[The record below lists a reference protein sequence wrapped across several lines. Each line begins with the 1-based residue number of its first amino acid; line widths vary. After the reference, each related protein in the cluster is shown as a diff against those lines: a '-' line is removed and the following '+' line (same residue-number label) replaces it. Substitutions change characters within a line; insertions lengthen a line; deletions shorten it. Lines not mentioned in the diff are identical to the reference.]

1 MQSRDAIRAIKE
13 RLNITDIVRRYVD
26 LKRNGPRWVAPCPF
40 HQETKPSFSVNEEQ
54 GLFYCFGCQ
63 ASGDIFDFYGRIN
76 GLDFRETLEQLAA
89 EAGITLDRGPVD
101 KKRQEEDRQRRSSR
115 QTMLR
120 MYELAAAHF
129 AAALKSPEAEECR
142 AYIQRRGLSPE
153 IVERFGLGWAR
164 RDWHSLDLALQ
175 RAGYDM
181 RLAAE
186 AGLVGRSDRGSVY
199 DRFRGRLIFPIK
211 NLSNQVIAFGGR
223 IIADEDEA
231 KYINSSDT
239 PIYKKGEHLYGLA
252 QARKGITVKGR
263 ALLTEGYMDVLT
275 LHQFGYDNAVGVLGT
290 ALTLMV
296 NAYSQNERTNLLKEN
311 VQSVSGTISSSLI
324 MQDINSRYSVE
335 KELMCESLYIIS
347 NSIDADVFVCDVE
360 GNIILCK
367 ERAYSTPYFG
377 EFTTCALHDSY
388 SISSALLQ
396 RVYETGTVT
405 GRITVR
411 GQTNYIVGTTIVSD
425 GDVIG
430 YTFAQTQTGV
440 QSLALAVIRI
450 FLLSALACLMLAF
463 ICIWHLTKKMV
474 TPLQQMS
481 AAAKQ
486 FAIGDFSYRVKVRGC
501 DELADLGIAFND
513 MADALDKTESSR
525 ASFVANVSHE
535 LKTPMTSIAGFIDG
549 ILDGTIP
556 KEKQNYYLGLVST
569 EVRRLSRLVV
579 AMLNMSKIESGEFQ
593 MKPNNYDISDQIIR
607 ILLTF
612 EQKIEKK
619 NIEIIGLEDL
629 QPQYIVAD
637 PDMIY
642 QVIYN
647 LFDNAVKF
655 TNEDGFIKVT
665 LEDLG
670 SQIRVS
676 IKNSGAGIKAE
687 ELSRVFERFYRVDKS
702 RSKATGGT
710 GLGLAIVKHI
720 ALIHGARIKLES
732 QVDVGTTIT
741 VTFPTAN

>member
-1 MQSRDAIRAIKE
+1 MSKILVVDDE
-13 RLNITDIVRRYVD
+13 LNICELLKLYLENEGYTVFTANDGQAAVTAFQQKAPDLVLLDIMLPKMDGWQVCREIRKTSSAPIIMLTAKGETFDKVLGLELGADDYVVKPFDAKEVVARVKAVLRRTQGKNDNAEESKKVVTYDKLEINIANYELKVNGVQIDTPPKELELIYHFASNPNRVFTRDQLLDEVWGFEFYGDSRTVD
-26 LKRNGPRWVAPCPF
+26 VHVKRLREKLEGVSDKWELKTVWGVGYKF
-40 HQETKPSFSVNEEQ
+40 ETKELVMAFKDVLVGKKPVKSN
-54 GLFYCFGCQ
+54 
-63 ASGDIFDFYGRIN
+63 IFAKYF
-76 GLDFRETLEQLAA
+76 LL
-89 EAGITLDRGPVD
+89 
-101 KKRQEEDRQRRSSR
+101 
-115 QTMLR
+115 
-120 MYELAAAHF
+120 F
-129 AAALKSPEAEECR
+129 AA
-142 AYIQRRGLSPE
+142 I
-153 IVERFGLGWAR
+153 F
-164 RDWHSLDLALQ
+164 
-175 RAGYDM
+175 
-181 RLAAE
+181 
-186 AGLVGRSDRGSVY
+186 LV
-199 DRFRGRLIFPIK
+199 
-211 NLSNQVIAFGGR
+211 
-223 IIADEDEA
+223 
-231 KYINSSDT
+231 T
-239 PIYKKGEHLYGLA
+239 
-252 QARKGITVKGR
+252 
-263 ALLTEGYMDVLT
+263 LT
-275 LHQFGYDNAVGVLGT
+275 VLGT

-676 IKNSGAGIKAE
+676 IKNSGTGIKAE
-687 ELSRVFERFYRVDKS
+687 ELSRVFERFYKVDKS
-702 RSKATGGT
+702 RSLDAKGA
-710 GLGLAIVKHI
+710 GLGLYIVKMMVEMHSGRI
-720 ALIHGARIKLES
+720 YAKSEDENTAEFVFTLPKAFTPVNKKGAKE
-732 QVDVGTTIT
+732 
-741 VTFPTAN
+741 A

>member
-89 EAGITLDRGPVD
+89 EAGITLERGPAD

-181 RLAAE
+181 HLAAE
-186 AGLVGRSDRGSVY
+186 AGLVGRSERGSVY

-211 NLSNQVIAFGGR
+211 NLSNQIIAFGGR

-290 ALTLMV
+290 ALNPDQIKRLSGFTSQLTLLFDGDRAGRKAALRSCEMLLTRGLACTV
-296 NAYSQNERTNLLKEN
+296 VLMPEGEDIDSLLRTQGVEAFEALQAQAPDGLRFCLDVLRALAPRETVEWAKNFLRHVEVPELVSPYVSRLATHLQLSEAELRQGLADSRRPGPDGQAARPGRARQNMRDRQIMMYAVRYPDRLDALRDLGADLALQSDIARQLWDKLEEWGPDEAPYHLDQREKNFWSFCRGAEAAPRDGGDRELAALRHDLDAYYAATQR
-311 VQSVSGTISSSLI
+311 QSVT
-324 MQDINSRYSVE
+324 
-335 KELMCESLYIIS
+335 
-347 NSIDADVFVCDVE
+347 A
-360 GNIILCK
+360 
-367 ERAYSTPYFG
+367 
-377 EFTTCALHDSY
+377 ALR
-388 SISSALLQ
+388 Q
-396 RVYETGTVT
+396 NTGT
-405 GRITVR
+405 
-411 GQTNYIVGTTIVSD
+411 
-425 GDVIG
+425 
-430 YTFAQTQTGV
+430 
-440 QSLALAVIRI
+440 
-450 FLLSALACLMLAF
+450 
-463 ICIWHLTKKMV
+463 
-474 TPLQQMS
+474 
-481 AAAKQ
+481 
-486 FAIGDFSYRVKVRGC
+486 GDFA
-501 DELADLGIAFND
+501 ADLEYLR
-513 MADALDKTESSR
+513 ALQE
-525 ASFVANVSHE
+525 
-535 LKTPMTSIAGFIDG
+535 
-549 ILDGTIP
+549 
-556 KEKQNYYLGLVST
+556 
-569 EVRRLSRLVV
+569 
-579 AMLNMSKIESGEFQ
+579 
-593 MKPNNYDISDQIIR
+593 
-607 ILLTF
+607 
-612 EQKIEKK
+612 
-619 NIEIIGLEDL
+619 
-629 QPQYIVAD
+629 
-637 PDMIY
+637 
-642 QVIYN
+642 
-647 LFDNAVKF
+647 
-655 TNEDGFIKVT
+655 T
-665 LEDLG
+665 LEQG
-670 SQIRVS
+670 HEQS
-676 IKNSGAGIKAE
+676 
-687 ELSRVFERFYRVDKS
+687 
-702 RSKATGGT
+702 
-710 GLGLAIVKHI
+710 
-720 ALIHGARIKLES
+720 
-732 QVDVGTTIT
+732 
-741 VTFPTAN
+741 